1 MRALEPNESGR
12 LTLRGFQLYYELF
25 GDSQAPPLLCV
36 PTWQIVPSRHWKMQ
50 IPYFARYFRLITWD
64 PPGIGGAERTTDPQ
78 AFECDRVVDY
88 AVGLLDHLGID
99 RADLMGLSMG
109 GTFGLWLAARY
120 PERVK
125 RVILI
130 SSVPPEWAY
139 GEDPQFWITRDSYQG
154 WQKRNAHYWRQDYAG
169 WLDFFFDRVCSEPH
183 STKSKE
189 DLVRWAN
196 ETTPDI
202 LISSVINNDL
212 FPKMALDEALDR
224 VQCPVLLM
232 HGTDDQIASV
242 DHSRMMARKRPD
254 WEYLEME
261 ESSHAPHWRNP
272 VKTNLAMSDFLG
284 VPQPKWRVWRR
295 SMSRHKPKALFVS
308 SPIGLGHAQRDVAIA
323 RELRR
328 LVPELEIEWLAQDPV
343 TRVLEAAGETIHPM
357 SELLVSESAHW
368 EQSAGEHEL
377 HCFFAWRN
385 MDEILLANF
394 MVFLEAV
401 RETPYDL
408 WLGDESWEVDY
419 YLHENPEVKTAPF
432 VFLTDFLGWLPI
444 DRSPGSR
451 DVYLTTDYNAEMIEQ
466 VARYPRVR
474 DRAIYIGDY
483 DDLIPE
489 SFGAGLP
496 MIPDWTRENYRAVGY
511 ITPFDPADY
520 TDTRALRTRLGYD
533 PDRPLIFYAVGGTSV
548 GRYLLRKAIDAWPL
562 IHRERPDIQG
572 IVIAGPRLAP
582 DSLPRHPGLE
592 IRPYVHNLYEHLAAA
607 DLAVVQG
614 GLGTT
619 MELTATRRPF
629 IYFPLKNHCEQ
640 VYHVTHRLERYRA
653 GQRLDYDEVNSEALA
668 EAVLSALTTD
678 TGGYLPYDPHGAARA
693 AALIAELL

>member
-1 MRALEPNESGR
+1 
-12 LTLRGFQLYYELF
+12 
-25 GDSQAPPLLCV
+25 LL
-36 PTWQIVPSRHWKMQ
+36 I
-50 IPYFARYFRLITWD
+50 
-64 PPGIGGAERTTDPQ
+64 
-78 AFECDRVVDY
+78 
-88 AVGLLDHLGID
+88 
-99 RADLMGLSMG
+99 
-109 GTFGLWLAARY
+109 
-120 PERVK
+120 
-125 RVILI
+125 
-130 SSVPPEWAY
+130 
-139 GEDPQFWITRDSYQG
+139 
-154 WQKRNAHYWRQDYAG
+154 
-169 WLDFFFDRVCSEPH
+169 
-183 STKSKE
+183 
-189 DLVRWAN
+189 
-196 ETTPDI
+196 
-202 LISSVINNDL
+202 
-212 FPKMALDEALDR
+212 
-224 VQCPVLLM
+224 
-232 HGTDDQIASV
+232 HGTDDQIAPV
-242 DHSRMMARKRPD
+242 DHSRMMAYKRPD
-254 WEYLEME
+254 WNYLEME
-261 ESSHAPHWRNP
+261 ESSYAPHWRNP

-284 VPQPKWRVWRR
+284 LPRPRRRVWRR
-295 SMSRHKPKALFVS
+295 SMSRHRPKALFIS

-328 LVPELEIEWLAQDPV
+328 LVPELEIDWLAQDPV

-394 MVFLEAV
+394 MIFLEAV
-401 RETPYDL
+401 RETSYDL
-408 WLGDESWEVDY
+408 WIGDEAWEVDY

-474 DRAIYIGDY
+474 DRALYIGDY
-483 DDLIPE
+483 EDLIPE

-496 MIPDWTRENYRAVGY
+496 MIPDWTQENYRAVGY

-520 TDTRALRTRLGYD
+520 ADTCALRTRLGYD
-533 PDRPLIFYAVGGTSV
+533 PDRPLIFYAGGGTSV
-548 GRYLLRKAIDAWPL
+548 GRHLLRKAIDAWPF
-562 IHRERPDIQG
+562 IHRERPDAQG

-582 DSLPRHPGLE
+582 DSLPRRPGLE

-619 MELTATRRPF
+619 MELTANRRPF

-640 VYHVTHRLERYRA
+640 VYHVAHRLERYRA
-653 GQRLDYDEVNSEALA
+653 GRRLNYDETSSEALA
-668 EAVLSALTTD
+668 EAVLAALGTG
-678 TGGYLPYDPHGAARA
+678 TGGYLPYDPYGAARA